1 MWLVMFQPYHGQ
13 LVPQALCRSE
23 AEARDFIEGMPWNAY
38 GGYSYC
44 FVPVT
49 APLNQMIYIDTRNY

>member
-38 GGYSYC
+38 GVYSYC
-44 FVPVT
+44 LVPVT
-49 APLNQMIYIDTRNY
+49 APLNQMI